1 MVLSSLKIIH
11 VKRIT
16 DINYL
21 LDTEIDFGYG
31 DLVSVVDEAT
41 YVVNGK
47 GSIALQVLDDQ
58 ISYIKNVWH
67 VQVLKII

>member
-1 MVLSSLKIIH
+1 M
-11 VKRIT
+11 
-16 DINYL
+16 
-21 LDTEIDFGYG
+21 EIDFGYG